1 MTSAEKPHVTKIS
14 LLGRRPDPNSGH
26 EMAKKKMRV
35 RISTVIL
42 DRSPMRATKWALLIA
57 LVFAGISCNADRAKS
72 EVLIKNDGGGDIPQ
86 YIAKYLNLQL
96 SGERVVI
103 DGDCLSA
110 CTLALGL
117 LAQDRRCFT
126 NEARL
131 GFHAAS
137 TESGTPRIRDPLGT
151 DVFWLVYPPEIRRWI
166 SRHGGLTSRMIYLEG
181 KELAAMYPPCKRP
194 IRSLKK
200 FKTRHRSGVDRP

>member
-1 MTSAEKPHVTKIS
+1 
-14 LLGRRPDPNSGH
+14 
-26 EMAKKKMRV
+26 MAKKKMRV

-42 DRSPMRATKWALLIA
+42 DRSLMRATKWALLIA
-57 LVFAGISCNADRAKS
+57 LVFAGISCNAGQAKS
-72 EVLIKNDGGGDIPQ
+72 EVLIKNDGGGDIAR
-86 YIAKYLNLQL
+86 YFAKYLYLQL

-131 GFHAAS
+131 GFHAAWE
-137 TESGTPRIRDPLGT
+137 ESGALRTRHPLGT
-151 DVFWLVYPPEIRRWI
+151 DVFWLVYPQEIRRWI
-166 SRHGGLTSRMIYLEG
+166 SRHGGLGSRMIYLEG
-181 KELAAMYPPCKRP
+181 KELAAMYPPCRRP
-194 IRSLKK
+194 VRSLNKS
-200 FKTRHRSGVDRP
+200 RD

>member
-1 MTSAEKPHVTKIS
+1 MQT
-14 LLGRRPDPNSGH
+14 
-26 EMAKKKMRV
+26 
-35 RISTVIL
+35 
-42 DRSPMRATKWALLIA
+42 TKWALLIA
-57 LVFAGISCNADRAKS
+57 LVFAGFSCNADRAKS

-126 NEARL
+126 NKARL
-131 GFHAAS
+131 GFHAAY
-137 TESGTPRIRDPLGT
+137 TEFGALRIRNPFGT

-166 SRHGGLTSRMIYLEG
+166 SRHGGLASRMIYLEG
-181 KELAAMYPPCKRP
+181 KELAAMYPPCRRP

-200 FKTRHRSGVDRP
+200 LRD